1 MVRAMCNQKVVDT
14 KTTQEQMDTLG
25 LKENI
30 DLLATANEVKWYGH
44 MLRRDDSSV
53 WGCFGF

>member
-30 DLLATANEVKWYGH
+30 NLLATANGVK
-44 MLRRDDSSV
+44 
-53 WGCFGF
+53 